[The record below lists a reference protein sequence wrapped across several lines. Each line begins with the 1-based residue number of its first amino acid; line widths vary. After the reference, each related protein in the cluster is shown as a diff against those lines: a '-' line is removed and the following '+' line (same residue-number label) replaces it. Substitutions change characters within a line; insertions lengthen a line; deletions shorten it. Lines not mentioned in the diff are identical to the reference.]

1 MSIAMTVTN
10 NGHNMFRSST
20 SGNAN
25 PKFFYVAIGSGTTA
39 PTVTDTQLQAETF
52 RKAITS
58 YVNGASVGEI
68 LISCYLAP
76 SDAIGANIQEIGVFA
91 DSFASS
97 TPNSGTLF
105 ARALWSHPTKTATES
120 IILQLDAIF

>member
-20 SGNAN
+20 NGTAN
-25 PKFFYVAIGSGTTA
+25 PKFFYVAIGSGTTT

-76 SDAIGANIQEIGVFA
+76 SDAIGANIQEIGVFC
-91 DSFASS
+91 DLTASS
-97 TPNSGTLF
+97 TANSGTLF
-105 ARALWSHPTKTATES
+105 ARALWAHPTKTATES